1 MRACR
6 RGGGNHRLGHRRA
19 DRGVD
24 GLAER
29 RREVRNLY
37 DETVAFLAD
46 HNKSFDDVVFVS
58 GNGHE
63 IELNNFIKISREY
76 DYYEGYGGNEV
87 PMDLM
92 IVGEDWW
99 IERHEYDGSEWWE
112 YKALPVRPPT
122 VKEVKGFGEWD
133 RYVYEEGG
141 AE

>member
-1 MRACR
+1 MT
-6 RGGGNHRLGHRRA
+6 
-19 DRGVD
+19 
-24 GLAER
+24 
-29 RREVRNLY
+29 NLY

-63 IELNNFIKISREY
+63 IALDNFIKIARAY
-76 DYYEGYGGNEV
+76 DYDEGYGGNKV
-87 PMDLM
+87 PMDLI

-99 IERHEYDGSEWWE
+99 IERNEYDGSEWWE
-112 YKALPVRPPT
+112 YKALPVRPST
-122 VKEVKGFGEWD
+122 VKEVKGFEGWD